1 MVSLCANNQ
10 LLARVIFTPQVTL
23 ELRNHG
29 VDTSMHA
36 QIATRLLSLSV
47 KMLCIWL
54 QFSQKAKSANFKP
67 PHIAPNRK
75 NTKF

>member
-1 MVSLCANNQ
+1 MLYMVSLCANNQ
-10 LLARVIFTPQVTL
+10 LLARVIFTPQMTL

-47 KMLCIWL
+47 KMHCIWL
-54 QFSQKAKSANFKP
+54 QLFKIFSKSKIREF
-67 PHIAPNRK
+67 
-75 NTKF
+75 